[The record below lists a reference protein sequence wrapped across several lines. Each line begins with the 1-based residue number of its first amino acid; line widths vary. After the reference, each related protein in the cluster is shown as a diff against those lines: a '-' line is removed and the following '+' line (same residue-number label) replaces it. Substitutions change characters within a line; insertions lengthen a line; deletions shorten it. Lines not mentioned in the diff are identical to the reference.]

1 VASYLDQNS
10 RTHMCGDL
18 RAANEGDTVTLF
30 GWVANTRD
38 LGGLLFADLR
48 DRTGIVQVRFDPDYN
63 TDALE
68 AAKALR
74 NEWCVAIEGKVVSRG
89 ENTTDK
95 LATGE
100 VEVLAPDGMTDGT
113 TEGTSDSSTR

>member
-1 VASYLDQNS
+1 MASYLDQNN

-18 RAANEGDTVTLF
+18 RTANEGDTVTLF

-63 TDALE
+63 TDAL
-68 AAKALR
+68 
-74 NEWCVAIEGKVVSRG
+74 
-89 ENTTDK
+89 
-95 LATGE
+95 
-100 VEVLAPDGMTDGT
+100 
-113 TEGTSDSSTR
+113 